1 MLPTEFFPERPLLPW
16 QQNSGQNGLKLGLH
30 KKYRRYLRQMGVF
43 ELQTA
48 NCKLQT
54 PTIWYGHCAIIRK
67 RAYAP
72 AQKSYVKC
80 MKNRDYLT
88 TKAFLHFL
96 TLL

>member
-48 NCKLQT
+48 NCKLRLFGMG
-54 PTIWYGHCAIIRK
+54 I
-67 RAYAP
+67 
-72 AQKSYVKC
+72 AQLFESAHTHPR
-80 MKNRDYLT
+80 KNR
-88 TKAFLHFL
+88 
-96 TLL
+96 TLNV